1 MKFSWQIFS
10 TIIFLK
16 LVLILLGTYHP
27 CTVHFTHY
35 LGERNES
42 SIFFSPTYPQEII
55 KIISGLKINKSAGFD
70 EIDNNLLQKTM
81 NYIVDPLVYIFNLS
95 LLSGHIPESMKISKI
110 IPIFK
115 KGEQYINK

>member
-1 MKFSWQIFS
+1 MILKEHGRSLILPSIMYQSILRLLSLDIMMQKLRMKFSWLIFS

-16 LVLILLGTYHP
+16 LVLTFARHIPSTYRSFH
-27 CTVHFTHY
+27 HY

-70 EIDNNLLQKTM
+70 KVVNN
-81 NYIVDPLVYIFNLS
+81 V
-95 LLSGHIPESMKISKI
+95 
-110 IPIFK
+110 
-115 KGEQYINK
+115 